1 MKYKVSESGDGL
13 DIEVD
18 DAKDKKEKLLEAFTE
33 CREGRCSCPTEE
45 YKKLDSLTIDKS
57 EGGVR
62 LHLKSKPGK
71 KLDKGEIDR
80 CLEYTAGKLH
90 DEED

>member
-1 MKYKVSESGDGL
+1 M
-13 DIEVD
+13 
-18 DAKDKKEKLLEAFTE
+18 
-33 CREGRCSCPTEE
+33 
-45 YKKLDSLTIDKS
+45 TIDKS

-71 KLDKGEIDR
+71 KLDKGEIDQ